1 MRYGWIVK
9 MIVKMAKAL
18 KENDEVE
25 LRGIIDFFEKHEGV
39 VVDRK
44 KLVEMMEKKG
54 IVRVV
59 RKMDGDVLVERLMLV
74 RPAKA

>member
-1 MRYGWIVK
+1 MS
-9 MIVKMAKAL
+9 VKMAKAL
-18 KENDEVE
+18 RESDEVE

-39 VVDRK
+39 VVDRG
-44 KLVEMMEKKG
+44 KLVRMMEKKG
-54 IVRVV
+54 IVGVV

>member
-1 MRYGWIVK
+1 MS
-9 MIVKMAKAL
+9 VKMAKAL
-18 KENDEVE
+18 RESDEVE

-39 VVDRK
+39 MVDRK
-44 KLVEMMEKKG
+44 KLVGMMEKKG
-54 IVRVV
+54 IVGVV